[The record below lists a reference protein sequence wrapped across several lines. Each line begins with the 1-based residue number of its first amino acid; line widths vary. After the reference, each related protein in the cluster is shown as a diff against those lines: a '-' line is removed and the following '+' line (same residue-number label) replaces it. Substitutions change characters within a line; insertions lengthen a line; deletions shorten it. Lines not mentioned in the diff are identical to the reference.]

1 MTIGC
6 VQVVT
11 KRGML
16 AHKIGSRNTVPPRM
30 LRIVPL
36 GDFHIFLSLNSVFAR
51 APTTNTHREQEV
63 VVVEVE
69 TMMMS
74 ARNARNASQ
83 TPKGRGS
90 SERTFDAGLI
100 RSDGGALDADVVLE
114 DGLSAIDRDLVV
126 GLIALLDAQIKV
138 EQLDVEV
145 RQDQLVLDQLPD
157 DATQASK
164 QAGQ

>member
-1 MTIGC
+1 M
-6 VQVVT
+6 
-11 KRGML
+11 
-16 AHKIGSRNTVPPRM
+16 
-30 LRIVPL
+30 
-36 GDFHIFLSLNSVFAR
+36 
-51 APTTNTHREQEV
+51 
-63 VVVEVE
+63 EVE